1 MDIISVFETEGGSS
15 ILSRPANK
23 EIVMK
28 EKIFENIFNHDRVVC
43 NNVRETEVIE
53 GVEYLIVRR
62 PGSDRPF
69 LMRKDSLK
77 EIKK

>member
-1 MDIISVFETEGGSS
+1 
-15 ILSRPANK
+15 
-23 EIVMK
+23 MK